1 MSDIISQ
8 FEISIDQVNGYEFRV
23 KFDKEHHEQVSMDEP
38 APLGND
44 SAPNA
49 ARMLAAA
56 IGNCLSASLLFASKK
71 QGLNLAGI
79 HTEVKVEIVKNENRR
94 LRIGKVVV
102 AIDPGLKPED
112 MEKARAAAAVFEDFC
127 TVTASIRQG
136 IPVEASIKG
145 LSI

>member
-1 MSDIISQ
+1 MSEIISQ
-8 FEISIDQVNGYEFRV
+8 FDISIDQVDGYEFRV
-23 KFDKEHHEQVSMDEP
+23 KFDKEHHQPMSMDEP
-38 APLGND
+38 APLGKD

-71 QGLNLAGI
+71 QGLNLMGL

-102 AIDPGLKPED
+102 AIDPGLKPEE
-112 MEKARAAAAVFEDFC
+112 MEKARAAAAMFEDFC